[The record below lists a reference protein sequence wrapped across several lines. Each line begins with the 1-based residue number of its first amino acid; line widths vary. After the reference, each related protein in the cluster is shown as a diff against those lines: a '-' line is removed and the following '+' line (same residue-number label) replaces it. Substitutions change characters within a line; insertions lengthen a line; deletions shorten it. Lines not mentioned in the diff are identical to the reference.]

1 MSCFFVDRI
10 DSSNRED
17 IQDKYIQ
24 AIIAHMDFMEIR
36 ESLRDYIYKEKNQL
50 SDKNLYKEI
59 KKQNPEILREMFQE
73 DFIDTLTEKW

>member
-10 DSSNRED
+10 DGTNRQE

-36 ESLRDYIYKEKNQL
+36 EALREYLVKEKNRYTH
-50 SDKNLYKEI
+50 KHLYREI
-59 KKQNPEILREMFQE
+59 KKQNPEILREIFQ
-73 DFIDTLTEKW
+73 DDYVDTLTN